1 MRKLLRYYCNLIQV
15 REYYQ
20 NITNNMVGRVLRNH
34 KIVSKEKNSYQ
45 LEGFGELNRDQ
56 KEELIH
62 ICESKI
68 DE

>member
-1 MRKLLRYYCNLIQV
+1 
-15 REYYQ
+15 
-20 NITNNMVGRVLRNH
+20 MVGSVLRNH